1 MYYREVFG
9 LWVVGILSVEQ
20 STSQVL
26 TIVLFRR
33 VCAVGLAAEDS
44 GLISGLVVGK
54 SVGAEEF

>member
-9 LWVVGILSVEQ
+9 LWVVGIVEL